1 MSVESDY
8 VVVARVQGQFDEE
21 QVRAF
26 LAVNGISTYVRGETV
41 RTAFGISI
49 DGLGLVEILVA
60 PDVADLARDLLTR
73 ADRGEFT
80 LVEADQ
86 PDGAGG

>member
-1 MSVESDY
+1 MSATSDY

-26 LAVNGISTYVRGETV
+26 LAVNGIPTHVRGETV
-41 RTAFGISI
+41 RTTYGISI

-60 PDVADLARDLLTR
+60 PDAADLARDLLMR

-80 LVEADQ
+80 LADNDQ
-86 PDGAGG
+86 PDGASS